1 MENVAASLNSFL
13 KRYQKKNLEA
23 YQAVEQAFKDPEV
36 EKFIVAHADEL
47 ASDFFDKSAAKIF
60 EFTKQKKLKAMGQ
73 PTLVPGYIPEL
84 QLEQGYVVV
93 SYRPTEEALRVD
105 KIRRRQ
111 ARIRAINMP
120 KMIRNAS
127 FDDLEVDTLRQ
138 PIVEQIITWL
148 QDYTQNPNDYYQG
161 MYLYGDYGVG
171 KTYLIGALANEL
183 AECGV
188 EVTMV
193 HFPTFAV
200 EMRNSIGNSNV
211 DTLDQIQLIK
221 TSEILIIDDIGAES
235 MSAWI
240 RDDILG
246 VILDYRMQNEL
257 PTFFTSNFSM
267 YQLEKE
273 HLAETRQALEP
284 VKAERLMQR
293 VKFLAKE
300 YLMNG
305 ANRRLGN

>member
-1 MENVAASLNSFL
+1 MENVAASLAAFL
-13 KRYQKKNLEA
+13 KRYEEKNVAA
-23 YQAVEQAFKDPEV
+23 YQAVKQAFGDPEV
-36 EKFIVAHADEL
+36 QNFLAAHTDEL
-47 ASDFFDKSAAKIF
+47 AADFFDKSAAKIF
-60 EFTKQKKLKAMGQ
+60 EFTKQKKLKEMGA
-73 PTLVPGYIPEL
+73 PTLVPGYVPEL

-93 SYRPTEEALRVD
+93 AYRPTEEALRVD

-111 ARIRAINMP
+111 ARLKAINMP
-120 KMIRNAS
+120 KMIRKAS
-127 FDDLEVDTLRQ
+127 FDDLEVDGLRQ
-138 PIVEQIITWL
+138 PIVERVITWI
-148 QDYTQNPNDYYQG
+148 QQYTTDTNTYHQG
-161 MYLYGDYGVG
+161 MYLYGNYGVG
-171 KTYLIGALANEL
+171 KTYLMGALANEL
-183 AECGV
+183 AERGV

-200 EMRNSIGNSNV
+200 EMRNSIGNNKV
-211 DTLDQIQLIK
+211 DTLDQIQIIK
-221 TSEILIIDDIGAES
+221 ASQILIIDDIGAES
-235 MSAWI
+235 MSSWI

-267 YQLEKE
+267 QQLEKE

-305 ANRRLGN
+305 TNRRLGN